1 MTVPVRLTEEL
12 SGNGKSLARKR
23 TMILVSSGKYDAID
37 DAVVQPVIV
46 KSASRATLSGAK
58 RDMAR
63 KVSRRSSSSSAF
75 DPKRMRLERWA
86 VSQFMRD
93 ATRSGATPHR
103 HTTRL
108 VLEHDARR
116 SECIANLIRAFEVLG
131 LARAV
136 TFIDR
141 SFNASIIPVR

>member
-12 SGNGKSLARKR
+12 SGKGKSLARKR
-23 TMILVSSGKYDAID
+23 TMILVSSGKYDAIV

-75 DPKRMRLERWA
+75 DPKRMRLGHYD
-86 VSQFMRD
+86 SCL
-93 ATRSGATPHR
+93 SATPDCNA
-103 HTTRL
+103 TRL

-131 LARAV
+131 LARLV
-136 TFIDR
+136 TLIDR
-141 SFNASIIPVR
+141 SFNTRIIPVR